1 MNRAA
6 GRWAGIAEVYDGQ
19 GRYLGSGADQRHVQP
34 QSDGLTRIDV
44 SFVGPLVMSG
54 HYLIKECGDHR
65 LYQGPANV
73 GYAETLSD
81 SLIDANAYWAGWG
94 LNQRF
99 FLMISDDGATQ
110 FSLALMSRGEQ
121 VLYTILGENHRVE
134 DDGHHLPAHLAEQ
147 LIVSGTAYDR
157 QDDPCA
163 GRGCLLLHRVGGW
176 HGTLTTLGADRRIVA
191 QHEYHEAVQSENG
204 GLTVSQS
211 GGQYVNAC
219 DLRLTT
225 NGWQA
230 WTGAGDV
237 VGSYNLSGGRA
248 LSGQFHDLRANI
260 RAWRRE
266 VASCDGS
273 RKAVVRVYYR
283 GGERIGIE
291 YGLLTYDGEAHG

>member
-1 MNRAA
+1 MNKAA

-19 GRYLGSGADQRHVQP
+19 GRYLGSGADQRHVLAHT
-34 QSDGLTRIDV
+34 DGLTRIDV

-54 HYLIKECGDHR
+54 HYVIKDCGDHR

-94 LNQRF
+94 LSQRF
-99 FLMISDDGATQ
+99 FLMTSDDGATQ

-121 VLYTILGENHRVE
+121 VLYTIIGENHRVE
-134 DDGHHLPAHLAEQ
+134 DVSHSLPPTLAEQ
-147 LIVSGTAYDR
+147 MIVSGTAYDR

-163 GRGCLLLHRVGGW
+163 GRGCLLLHREGVW
-176 HGTLTTLGADRRIVA
+176 RGTLTALNAGREIIAQTAFEERVQGGDRSVIL
-191 QHEYHEAVQSENG
+191 SE
-204 GLTVSQS
+204 S
-211 GGQYVNAC
+211 GGHFFNAC
-219 DLRLTT
+219 DLCLTT

-248 LSGQFHDLRANI
+248 RSGQFHDLRANV
-260 RAWRRE
+260 RVWRRE

-273 RKAVVRVYYR
+273 RKAVVRVNYR

-291 YGLLTYDGEAHG
+291 YGLLTFEGTAHG